1 MTPLL
6 PLREKYND
14 LTQHSKDRENES
26 IPKPTH
32 SVSDFPDSPE
42 LAKAATRE
50 WEKYHLHRKSREQEK
65 DFRNRY
71 ALAMHS
77 YVDAVDLLM
86 GRNDYEYDEGFEFET
101 LTRVEDE

>member
-1 MTPLL
+1 MEDGTMTPLL

-42 LAKAATRE
+42 LAK
-50 WEKYHLHRKSREQEK
+50 
-65 DFRNRY
+65 
-71 ALAMHS
+71 
-77 YVDAVDLLM
+77 
-86 GRNDYEYDEGFEFET
+86 DE
-101 LTRVEDE
+101 